1 MKVTQKDIAKKL
13 GVSTSLVSRVLSGK
27 AEEIGIR
34 RELIDRVQALA
45 KKLNYVPSSA
55 ALSLKGNKSATIG
68 VVVYDFYDPFFT
80 KVIGELQK
88 VANEENFSILLVG
101 LTNRALSEQ
110 SLRPLYKH
118 NVDGIII
125 VGSYGDISW
134 VSDFAEI
141 PVARIGHG
149 ADKRLK
155 LSVAVDELMAMT
167 SICAH
172 LSGQEAKKV
181 VFARRNAAVHARR
194 EGVFLDVFTA
204 KKFSQAY
211 SINSVCEN
219 DMLAGADIAETILKK
234 GDLPDAIV
242 CASDVI
248 AMGVIKRLSE
258 AGVKAPRDVLITGFD
273 DISTSACFM
282 PSITSYRQSVEYAA
296 QKAFY
301 AVAKGQG
308 KGHFDCVGEHV
319 IRESSQKA
327 EKSGRSGK

>member
-1 MKVTQKDIAKKL
+1 MKITQKDIAKKL
-13 GVSTSLVSRVLSGK
+13 GVSTSLVSRVLSGR

-34 RELIDRVQALA
+34 GEVIKQVQDLA
-45 KKLNYVPSSA
+45 KKMNYVPSMA
-55 ALSLKGNKSATIG
+55 ALSLKGKKSATIG

-134 VSDFAEI
+134 VSDFKEI
-141 PVARIGHG
+141 PIARIGHG

-167 SICAH
+167 SICDH
-172 LSGQEAKKV
+172 LLAQKVKKV

-204 KKFSQAY
+204 KKLAQVY
-211 SINSVCEN
+211 SLNSICEN
-219 DMLAGADIAETILKK
+219 DMLAGADLVETLLKK
-234 GDLPDAIV
+234 GDLPDALV

-248 AMGVIKRLSE
+248 AMAAIKRFSE
-258 AGVKAPRDVLITGFD
+258 SGVKVPNDILITGFD
-273 DISTSACFM
+273 DISTAACFM

-308 KGHFDCVGEHV
+308 NGHFDCEGSLI
-319 IRESSQKA
+319 IRASSVK
-327 EKSGRSGK
+327 KR

>member
-1 MKVTQKDIAKKL
+1 MKITQKDIAKKL
-13 GVSTSLVSRVLSGK
+13 GVSTSLVSRVLSGR

-34 RELIDRVQALA
+34 GEVIRQVQELA
-45 KKLNYVPSSA
+45 KKMNYVPSMA
-55 ALSLKGNKSATIG
+55 ALSLKGKKSATIG

-88 VANEENFSILLVG
+88 VANDENFSILLVG

-134 VSDFAEI
+134 VSDFKEI

-167 SICAH
+167 SICDH
-172 LSGQEAKKV
+172 LLSQKVKKA

-204 KKFSQAY
+204 KKLSQAY
-211 SINSVCEN
+211 SINSICGN
-219 DMLAGADIAETILKK
+219 DMLAGADIADTLLKK
-234 GDLPDAIV
+234 GELPDAVV

-248 AMGVIKRLSE
+248 AMAVIKRFSE
-258 AGVKAPRDVLITGFD
+258 SGVRVPGDILITGFD
-273 DISTSACFM
+273 DIATSACFM

-308 KGHFDCVGEHV
+308 NGHFDCEGSLI
-319 IRESSQKA
+319 IRASSVK
-327 EKSGRSGK
+327 KR